1 MVATARAGTQTA
13 RPTRAKRAAR
23 RDLGSDFFRTLNRF
37 AEPLAEAG
45 CFSPEFWPTGLILL
59 ETTGRR
65 SGRKHRTPVL
75 AMMMDDHVIVR
86 TFRGERSEWFKNL
99 RANPEVSYWAGG
111 RKRQARATVHTPGEE
126 CQTDR
131 LPPAAALWVAAASV
145 AVELMGWRFAVLAPD
160 KDASTKRER

>member
-1 MVATARAGTQTA
+1 MVATTTKA
-13 RPTRAKRAAR
+13 RPKPTRRERQAPQLAS
-23 RDLGSDFFRTLNRF
+23 GFFQTLNRF

-99 RANPEVSYWAGG
+99 RANPDVSYWAGG
-111 RKRQARATVHTPGEE
+111 AKKRARATVHAPGEE
-126 CQTDR
+126 CRTES
-131 LPPAAALWVAAASV
+131 LPPFAALGVAATSV
-145 AVELMGWRFAVLAPD
+145 AIDLMGWRFAVLAP
-160 KDASTKRER
+160 R